1 MNFRYFNLRLVQQKW
16 TRIVT
21 HNFARNA
28 NHNRLLFGVGV
39 KVHFPLEG
47 PLFDISE
54 TVHFLKSS
62 HFENKDVP
70 SANILQID

>member
-1 MNFRYFNLRLVQQKW
+1 MNFRYFNLRLVQRKW

-21 HNFARNA
+21 YNFARNA

-47 PLFDISE
+47 PFFYISE
-54 TVHFLKSS
+54 TV
-62 HFENKDVP
+62 
-70 SANILQID
+70 QIF